1 MKVQKVKRLL
11 YYILTYNIEKRKFME
26 DIMSDMK
33 IGEPDSYQNNSTRGF
48 FLDVNKYYRE
58 VEPEPLGDDIE

>member
-1 MKVQKVKRLL
+1 
-11 YYILTYNIEKRKFME
+11 ME
-26 DIMSDMK
+26 DIMSNMK